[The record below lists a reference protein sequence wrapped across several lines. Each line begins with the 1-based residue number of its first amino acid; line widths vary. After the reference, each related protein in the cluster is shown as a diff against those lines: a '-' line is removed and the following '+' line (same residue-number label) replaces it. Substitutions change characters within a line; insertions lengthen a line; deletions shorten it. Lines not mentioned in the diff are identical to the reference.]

1 MRHGTVDDKRVS
13 HDLPVMVDQLDLLV
27 GPVVG
32 EAVVDE
38 DVEPV
43 PLAAHV
49 DGESDGVAH
58 VDRTVDAVAGETVAG
73 ADLHEAL
80 GRGEGEDNRV
90 RRVGSAEQG
99 GGTDM
104 AAQQGGA
111 KESKD
116 GRNVGYILLLFSF
129 SKVWPQVWPRLYR
142 ESFTITS

>member
-13 HDLPVMVDQLDLLV
+13 HDSPVMVDQLDLLV

-49 DGESDGVAH
+49 DGESYGVAH
-58 VDRTVDAVAGETVAG
+58 VDRTVDAVAGKTVAG

-80 GRGEGEDNRV
+80 GRGEGEDHRV
-90 RRVGSAEQG
+90 RRVGSTEQG

-104 AAQQGGA
+104 AGTARRRKDEQRRKRRRMHFTSLASALA
-111 KESKD
+111 KAPS
-116 GRNVGYILLLFSF
+116 
-129 SKVWPQVWPRLYR
+129 
-142 ESFTITS
+142 TIVVSW